1 MMWRSLMVDI
11 KKVKE
16 DLLKTFNEKDPE
28 PETVAKEDPIDT
40 VLRQYF
46 NKLSHM
52 PKELT
57 LDAITNSLKAQKQD
71 KEVTRKHVKS
81 ILDKYLP

>member
-1 MMWRSLMVDI
+1 MVDI

-16 DLLKTFNEKDPE
+16 ELLKTFNENDPA
-28 PETVAKEDPIDT
+28 PETVAKDDPIDSI
-40 VLRQYF
+40 LHQYF

-57 LDAITNSLKAQKQD
+57 LDAITNTLKGGRQD
-71 KEVTRKHVKS
+71 REVTRKHVKS
-81 ILDKYLP
+81 ILDKFLP

>member
-1 MMWRSLMVDI
+1 MVDI

-16 DLLKTFNEKDPE
+16 ELLKTFSDEHPA
-28 PETVAKEDPIDT
+28 PETVAKEDPIDHI
-40 VLRQYF
+40 LHQYF

-57 LDAITNSLKAQKQD
+57 LDAITNTLKDGKPS

-81 ILDKYLP
+81 ILDKFMP

>member
-1 MMWRSLMVDI
+1 MWRSLMVDI

-16 DLLKTFNEKDPE
+16 ELLKTFSDKDPA
-28 PETVAKEDPIDT
+28 PETVAKDDPIDT
-40 VLRQYF
+40 ILHQYF

-57 LDAITNSLKAQKQD
+57 LDAITNTLKDGQKS
-71 KEVTRKHVKS
+71 KEITRKHVKS
-81 ILDKYLP
+81 ILDKFMP

>member
-1 MMWRSLMVDI
+1 MWRSLMVDI

-16 DLLKTFNEKDPE
+16 ELLKTFSSSDPAPEVIAKD
-28 PETVAKEDPIDT
+28 DPIDT
-40 VLRQYF
+40 ILKQYF

-57 LDAITNSLKAQKQD
+57 LDAITNSLKADAQD
-71 KEVTRKHVKS
+71 KEVTRKHVKA

>member
-1 MMWRSLMVDI
+1 MWRSLMVDI

-16 DLLKTFNEKDPE
+16 ELLKTFSNSEPA
-28 PETVAKEDPIDT
+28 PETIAKDDPIDT
-40 VLRQYF
+40 ILRQYF

-57 LDAITNSLKAQKQD
+57 LDAITNSLKADAQD
-71 KEVTRKHVKS
+71 KEVTRKRVKA